1 MRAPGGHYPHRYPDA
16 LGLLR
21 LRLTEESH
29 LAVADGIWLP
39 YGRDLVREGAHLVD
53 EFPERRGRIDRLA
66 YPRSDWEDAA
76 SEIFTRH
83 GRIKVGLLPQ
93 ARGGGSF
100 WSACTPPRSYV
111 SGPPG
116 QAGSSRRGSSRNSA
130 RRRLRRS
137 GGRGVP
143 WVVTGRPEA
152 SIRTPGPVERWPS

>member
-1 MRAPGGHYPHRYPDA
+1 M
-16 LGLLR
+16 
-21 LRLTEESH
+21 TEESH

-93 ARGGGSF
+93 ARGGGIVLVRLHTSEVLRIRAAWPGRIVAERF
-100 WSACTPPRSYV
+100 EQELRSAAAEEEWGPRGTVGGDWSP
-111 SGPPG
+111 
-116 QAGSSRRGSSRNSA
+116 
-130 RRRLRRS
+130 
-137 GGRGVP
+137 
-143 WVVTGRPEA
+143 
-152 SIRTPGPVERWPS
+152 